1 MLFNNWNLI
10 STEIILYSLKL
21 ALEELRLNLAF
32 KFIQIEFIYL
42 HRVLVAQIH
51 CTIIIKFLIHIS
63 SYLKG

>member
-32 KFIQIEFIYL
+32 KFIQIESIN
-42 HRVLVAQIH
+42 
-51 CTIIIKFLIHIS
+51 
-63 SYLKG
+63 SYLVLEA